1 MELKKT
7 FTFIKVAKG
16 QGTHVWNDY
25 NGNGIEELDEFE
37 VAAFPDEAEYV
48 KVWIA
53 GTDYVNVWQNQWTQS
68 VQLRPAAVWAGKKGF
83 RKFLSRFS
91 DVLTLNAAL
100 KHKTRIFLPFVRSD
114 EDTNLVANRLTLAN
128 TFSFNNSSDP
138 FAFDFIVQ
146 KNANTQCLYYGLE
159 TNTVDYQ
166 ELVLKSTPVQPIYL
180 QALLLHKNTRNRSNC
195 FSSRNYLVETWSA
208 EQEVRLQFQNRYTAS
223 LKGMYAHKTNLQ
235 GVEKVQQYHADLSFM
250 YRLLNRG
257 TVSLTA
263 EYVYMKGDVGD
274 NSTVSY
280 FMLEGLNLGQNL
292 LWTLSGQISIT
303 QFRQVAVQYQGR
315 AVQGHP
321 VIHTGTVTLN
331 ALF

>member
-1 MELKKT
+1 M
-7 FTFIKVAKG
+7 
-16 QGTHVWNDY
+16 
-25 NGNGIEELDEFE
+25 
-37 VAAFPDEAEYV
+37 
-48 KVWIA
+48 
-53 GTDYVNVWQNQWTQS
+53 
-68 VQLRPAAVWAGKKGF
+68 
-83 RKFLSRFS
+83 
-91 DVLTLNAAL
+91 
-100 KHKTRIFLPFVRSD
+100 
-114 EDTNLVANRLTLAN
+114 
-128 TFSFNNSSDP
+128 
-138 FAFDFIVQ
+138 
-146 KNANTQCLYYGLE
+146 
-159 TNTVDYQ
+159 
-166 ELVLKSTPVQPIYL
+166 KSTPVQPLYL
-180 QALLLHKNTRNRSNC
+180 QTMLLHKNTRNRSNC
-195 FSSRNYLVETWSA
+195 FSSRDYFVEAWSV

-280 FMLEGLNLGQNL
+280 LMLEGLNLGQNL

-303 QFRQVAVQYQGR
+303 QFLQVAVQYQGR

-331 ALF
+331 AVF